1 MIARQSVAEQLVG
14 DMGVDFRGAHAGVA
28 QHLLYGKQVGAAF
41 KQMGGEAVTE
51 GMRADGFGEAVALG
65 QVLDDKEDHLTCEAR
80 ASTVQKDRI
89 GEFGLRCDV

>member
-14 DMGVDFRGAHAGVA
+14 DMCIDFRGAHAGVA
-28 QHLLYGKQVGAAF
+28 EHLLYGKQVGAAF
-41 KQMGGEAVTE
+41 QKMGGEAVPE
-51 GMRADGFGEAVALG
+51 GVGADGLGDAVALG